1 MWAVVGGFSLHVLLL
16 SLPFSPDQKNPVL
29 LFIIHLLLLTQ
40 KEYIC
45 YSCKFQTF
53 SCVTCGKMIVN
64 RARIT
69 LKFSHPID
77 WSQVSSF
84 LFHYI
89 HVNTTSLVLKKKSKL
104 SRDLHLCWACLHLCL
119 HTPSRFMSIL
129 ELKLLTKFV
138 MTLKKII
145 SFVC

>member
-89 HVNTTSLVLKKKSKL
+89 HVNTTSLVLKKKKSKGRITFTRPPSLL
-104 SRDLHLCWACLHLCL
+104 SLFTSVLAHSQQIHVYTRAE
-119 HTPSRFMSIL
+119 T
-129 ELKLLTKFV
+129 TN
-138 MTLKKII
+138 
-145 SFVC
+145 